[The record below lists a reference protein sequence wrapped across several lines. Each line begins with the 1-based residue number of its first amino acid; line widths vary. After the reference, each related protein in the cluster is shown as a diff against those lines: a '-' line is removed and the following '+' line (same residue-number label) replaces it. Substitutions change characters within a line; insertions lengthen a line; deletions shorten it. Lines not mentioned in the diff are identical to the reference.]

1 MILTSGRSEPR
12 SATVHHKQPHKGDLT
27 LFYDTENLEAVYWSC
42 YSGAIQSAEALG
54 YDIRANQDGWPIA
67 PKHPMVR

>member
-1 MILTSGRSEPR
+1 VILTSGRSEPR

-27 LFYDTENLEAVYWSC
+27 LFYDTENLEAVYWSF

-54 YDIRANQDGWPIA
+54 YDIQANQDGWPIDPA
-67 PKHPMVR
+67 NSSVS